1 MEIKRL
7 LRRGPSVQYQGR
19 RPVDGWVASTQSER
33 SGAALNLLEATQ
45 LITRFTARA
54 RAAAGYSCIYCRK
67 FPTVYPT
74 F

>member
-45 LITRFTARA
+45 LICHHPLHRARA
-54 RAAAGYSCIYCRK
+54 RRLQLYLL
-67 FPTVYPT
+67 
-74 F
+74 